1 MNYMKWFL
9 YLFVGVMMASFGA
22 SASIFSYITASSGS
36 PDNAK
41 YEFTIGRWDE
51 YTDDRPNEC
60 PYTTCYV
67 TINHKHTIAGTPGAG
82 VPGVGVNVS
91 GLKTMKEVRAA
102 FLAKNPLPLS
112 KTTSHVG
119 VALNQ
124 NQECVGLF
132 FQPTDGSTFTE
143 VGKMIPGSLCG
154 IAPPPVGA
162 CKIENASLVID
173 FGPVDEAS
181 LHNATKDVTVS
192 VTCNLEMDVLL
203 IASGMNN
210 GRVKLRSDD
219 SLNARLLLGSSDVP
233 GESGIKLSVPKN
245 GVTSVQL
252 KARLDVNGRVA
263 PGPFSGSASLI
274 LTMP

>member
-1 MNYMKWFL
+1 MKWFL
-9 YLFVGVMMASFGA
+9 YLFVGAMMTSFGA
-22 SASIFSYITASSGS
+22 SASIFSYITASDGTPS
-36 PDNAK
+36 NAT
-41 YEFTIGRWDE
+41 YWFTIERWDD
-51 YTDDRPNEC
+51 YPDDVLNQCTYNP
-60 PYTTCYV
+60 CYV
-67 TINHKHTIAGTPGAG
+67 TINHKHTIAGTPGQG
-82 VPGVGVNVS
+82 LSGVGVNVT
-91 GLKTMKEVRAA
+91 GLKTMKEVRAK

-112 KTTSHVG
+112 KTTIHNG

-132 FQPTDGSTFTE
+132 FQPTDGSSFTE
-143 VGKMIPGSLCG
+143 VGRMLPGSLCG

-162 CKIENASLVID
+162 CKIENTSLVID

-181 LHNATKDVTVS
+181 LPNATKDVTVS
-192 VTCNLEMDVLL
+192 VTCNLAMDVLL

-219 SLNARLLLGSSDVP
+219 SLNARLLLGSSDIP
-233 GESGIKLSVPKN
+233 GESGIKLSIPKN
-245 GVTSVQL
+245 GTNSVQL